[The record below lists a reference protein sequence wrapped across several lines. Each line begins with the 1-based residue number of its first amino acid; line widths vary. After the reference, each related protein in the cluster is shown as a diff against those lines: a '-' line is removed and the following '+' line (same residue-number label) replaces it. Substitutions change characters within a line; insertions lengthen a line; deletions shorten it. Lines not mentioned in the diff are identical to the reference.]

1 MLLRAYIFST
11 LNLILLSFF
20 YEQYVSEYYSYMG
33 FHSDFD
39 IVRFFIA
46 ALTIIVINTFLP
58 TSQSNIAILLG
69 FVFFL
74 VLMPMSILYFNSALS
89 SLTYFI
95 AVMSFFIVFSSS
107 KIKVKVVRLQMFTAK
122 GTLWLLLVAIIL
134 FIALLFVRSGFSR
147 LNFNP
152 LDVYAY
158 AV

>member
-20 YEQYVSEYYSYMG
+20 YEQYVSEYYSYS

-122 GTLWLLLVAIIL
+122 GTLCCYSLQ
-134 FIALLFVRSGFSR
+134 
-147 LNFNP
+147 
-152 LDVYAY
+152 
-158 AV
+158 